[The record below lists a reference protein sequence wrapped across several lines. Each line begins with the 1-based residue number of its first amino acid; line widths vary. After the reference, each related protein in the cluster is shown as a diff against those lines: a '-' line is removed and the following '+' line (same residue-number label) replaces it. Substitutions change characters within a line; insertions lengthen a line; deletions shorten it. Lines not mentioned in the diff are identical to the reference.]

1 MGFNPLN
8 YRDMTPF
15 KISVTINTN
24 HAQLLA
30 VRVRPCSD
38 HHVLSAVNAR
48 LIEYA

>member
-1 MGFNPLN
+1 
-8 YRDMTPF
+8 MTPF

-30 VRVRPCSD
+30 VRVRSD